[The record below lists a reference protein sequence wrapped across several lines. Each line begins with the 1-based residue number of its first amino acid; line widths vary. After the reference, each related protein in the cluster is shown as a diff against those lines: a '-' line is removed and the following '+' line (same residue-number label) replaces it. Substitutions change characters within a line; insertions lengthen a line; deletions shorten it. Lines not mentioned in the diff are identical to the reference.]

1 MRTTTAPAS
10 SKQPVNGLKKSVAA
24 YLDASLQLEPTP
36 QFRLSVGWFLSY
48 EALFQGKPNE
58 TTPIE
63 DLVNRSIA
71 TGRVLI
77 SGKGGGAK
85 SVVIRRLM
93 RKTLESPN
101 LPVVFDLKKWTSI
114 HYEDWKKL
122 EGTVTRMDYLFSSLG
137 FGEFSVMQLD
147 ALPPDLARLIFVD
160 GLNEVA
166 QNTGQEIIATIDD
179 YAQYAV
185 NTGIIVADRMVR
197 RTFIDAQRWGL
208 STILPLEEGEIRA
221 QLKNKFGNDQ
231 AYEKAD
237 ASTRALLSTP
247 YFLNS
252 LVTDGTPTGRTS
264 SETIDTYFTTHASLS
279 ENEIDAAAEAA
290 YRSYDT
296 FRSRTFRIESFTAQA
311 GVEVTR
317 KLIDTNAILTTGD
330 LGSFDHHLKHDFL
343 ASRYVVKNPRT
354 WSPDTLGVLTFNA
367 SSFDALFMALQQT
380 SDTESADRFIRLIY
394 DWNPYGAAYAL
405 TEGGSQGRTLVSD
418 EMETV
423 IITMLAERQWDLMTA
438 TQTKARDALS
448 LFPPDRVRNFFS
460 SSHVEDLFLILKAI
474 QSDKNW
480 FDQWRTLFTQSG
492 PNSLE
497 GLNFAVIFERDSLLG
512 WTIANVVKRLPISEE
527 VQERFR
533 HSINEQNGTVRWR
546 IVHVLGSFP
555 SAVNVTFL
563 FDRLDHDDYHWVR
576 YGATRS
582 LVESAATGSLEI
594 RTMIFDGIRH
604 RAEQLLKDEKSMREF
619 ESAIF
624 VDPKRAPKAWVETLG
639 PVIEAFYCVDNTFER
654 REQWR
659 QLAYRLKGRYAS

>member
-1 MRTTTAPAS
+1 MGSTPAQGS
-10 SKQPVNGLKKSVAA
+10 SKQVDALKASVTA
-24 YLDASLQLEPTP
+24 YLDASPQSEPSP
-36 QFRLSVGWFLSY
+36 QFRLSVGWFMTY
-48 EALFQGKPNE
+48 EALFQGNPTE

-63 DLVNRSIA
+63 DLVKRSIV
-71 TGRVLI
+71 TGRILI

-122 EGTVTRMDYLFSSLG
+122 EGTVARMDYLFSSLG
-137 FGEFSVMQLD
+137 LEHFSVMQLD
-147 ALPPDLARLIFVD
+147 ALPTDTARLIFVD

-185 NTGIIVADRMVR
+185 HTGILVADRMVR
-197 RTFIDAQRWGL
+197 RTFIDAQRWRL
-208 STILPLEEGEIRA
+208 STILPLDETEIRE
-221 QLKNKFGNDQ
+221 QLRNKFGNDLS
-231 AYEKAD
+231 YEQAD

-252 LVTDGTPTGRTS
+252 LLTDGTPTGRTS
-264 SETIDTYFTTHASLS
+264 SETIHTYFTTHASLS
-279 ENEIDAAAEAA
+279 ENEIDAAARAA
-290 YRSYDT
+290 YQSYDT
-296 FRSRTFRIESFTAQA
+296 FKSRTFRVESFRTQA
-311 GVEVTR
+311 GPEVTR
-317 KLIDTNAILTTGD
+317 KLIDTKAILITSG

-343 ASRYVVKNPRT
+343 ASRYVVRNTET

-380 SDTESADRFIRLIY
+380 SDAESADRFIRLIY

-405 TEGGSQGRTLVSD
+405 TEGGSQGRTLVSH

-423 IITMLAERQWDLMTA
+423 IITMLAERQWDLMRA
-438 TQTKARDALS
+438 TQTKAKDALS
-448 LFPPDRVRNFFS
+448 LFPGARVQSFLS
-460 SSHVEDLFLILKAI
+460 ASHVEDLFLILSGV
-474 QSDKNW
+474 QSDKTW
-480 FDQWRTLFTQSG
+480 FDEWRTLFTQSG
-492 PNSLE
+492 PNALQA
-497 GLNFAVIFERDSLLG
+497 LDLTLIFQGDSLRG
-512 WTIANVVKRLPISEE
+512 WTIANVLKRLPLSEAL
-527 VQERFR
+527 QDRLR
-533 HSINEQNGTVRWR
+533 QSIGDQNRTVRWR

-555 SAVNVTFL
+555 SATNVTLL

-582 LVESAATGSLEI
+582 LIEVAAIGSTEI
-594 RTMIFDGIRH
+594 RRMVFDGIKDRV
-604 RAEQLLKDEKSMREF
+604 EQLLKDEKSMGEF

-624 VDPKRAPKAWVETLG
+624 IDRKRAPEDWVEMLG
-639 PVIEAFYCVDNTFER
+639 PVIETFYCVDNTFER

-659 QLAYRLKGRYAS
+659 QLAYRLRGEYAS